1 MARGDWEVAVDYFTQ
16 ALALDEEL
24 GRKEGMAMQNG
35 NLGVVAAARDDFDA
49 AVDYFNQALARYE
62 ELGRK
67 EGMAQIYANLGAVA
81 FKRGDLLEARQ
92 FWVRARGLL
101 PKWECSRRW
110 R

>member
-1 MARGDWEVAVDYFTQ
+1 
-16 ALALDEEL
+16 
-24 GRKEGMAMQNG
+24 MQNG

-49 AVDYFNQALARYE
+49 AVDYFNQALARCE

-92 FWVRARGLL
+92 YWVHARGLFAEMGVQ
-101 PKWECSRRW
+101 PKMAQYDQLLADLEPPAGP
-110 R
+110 

>member
-16 ALALDEEL
+16 ALA
-24 GRKEGMAMQNG
+24 RC
-35 NLGVVAAARDDFDA
+35 
-49 AVDYFNQALARYE
+49 E

-92 FWVRARGLL
+92 YWVHARGLYAEMGVQ
-101 PKWECSRRW
+101 PKVAQIDEWLADLEPPAGP
-110 R
+110 

>member
-1 MARGDWEVAVDYFTQ
+1 MAAHY
-16 ALALDEEL
+16 
-24 GRKEGMAMQNG
+24 G

-67 EGMAQIYANLGAVA
+67 EGMASNYANLGRVA

-92 FWVRARGLL
+92 FWVQARGLFAEMGVQPEVAQIDEWLADLEL
-101 PKWECSRRW
+101 PAEP
-110 R
+110 